1 MHLRDAAVEKVP
13 DGALD
18 VEVARRNLEVG
29 DDVGEPVLLRAA
41 EGDAHV
47 AVLAVPQ
54 HPRLRVGVDV
64 VHVADRLQPLDRAAN
79 QLRQR
84 LPGVQHL
91 HGRALHSLQRDVVQV
106 SGCFAKGNK
115 LQAEVDRAAAALAAQ
130 VQAELVLLAVHIRRH
145 RQHRHAQRV
154 VRPDHVLVRQAH
166 QQLLGIR
173 VPDHE
178 VDGLVPLRVK
188 VLVNHLCP
196 AVALADAHTDVRVAG
211 APQIPSGQIRGAVNV
226 ELDDAGDLG
235 RKVLTVD
242 VGGDRVVHGGL
253 LIHPLRHWL
262 VVRLERRAAQHHRH
276 LQVKRCFLLG
286 RCGAAADGR
295 PGAPGHRG
303 RGRAAMPARLAPICP
318 VARSRCQ
325 LRRAPPAAYNPC
337 GASLA
342 AVDTATSSSAP
353 DRLDAIAARIRGKS
367 P

>member
-13 DGALD
+13 DGALN

-115 LQAEVDRAAAALAAQ
+115 LQAEVDRAAPALAAQ

-173 VPDHE
+173 VPTRGSQRTSEGGRSAGALGGTPTALTRTGQDICAAS
-178 VDGLVPLRVK
+178 GRVG
-188 VLVNHLCP
+188 
-196 AVALADAHTDVRVAG
+196 VAG
-211 APQIPSGQIRGAVNV
+211 QCCGCCRG
-226 ELDDAGDLG
+226 
-235 RKVLTVD
+235 
-242 VGGDRVVHGGL
+242 
-253 LIHPLRHWL
+253 
-262 VVRLERRAAQHHRH
+262 
-276 LQVKRCFLLG
+276 
-286 RCGAAADGR
+286 
-295 PGAPGHRG
+295 
-303 RGRAAMPARLAPICP
+303 
-318 VARSRCQ
+318 
-325 LRRAPPAAYNPC
+325 
-337 GASLA
+337 
-342 AVDTATSSSAP
+342 
-353 DRLDAIAARIRGKS
+353 S
-367 P
+367 PYRTMR